1 MGVSICLDMGKP
13 QQIDHLFRTYPSE
26 TFLTVL
32 KSLTK
37 TDYLLH
43 ETFRGLRRGGWM
55 NWAAISTMTVLLFL
69 FGVSLQASWQVEGLL
84 NQFGSQMVISTYLDS
99 GVDAGSLSAQV
110 KRLPDVVDVQS
121 VSKEQA
127 WAQLTEDL
135 GLSDVSNA
143 ASQLKG
149 NPLVDELK
157 VKARSAEAVPQ
168 LAKSLKAMSG
178 VNEVLYVNEV
188 IQQLRDLNK
197 GLRWVTTTLV
207 ALLSMTAI
215 AVVTTTIRLIAIARR
230 QEIEVMQLV
239 GATRS
244 WIYLPFLLQGATF
257 GLAGAGSS
265 WGLLLAVQKGLQ
277 SLSNSQ
283 QPAFIE
289 FLVNGLQL
297 TSRQFLLLPTALLVL
312 GIGIGLVGSLL
323 AVKKVAAAR

>member
-1 MGVSICLDMGKP
+1 M
-13 QQIDHLFRTYPSE
+13 
-26 TFLTVL
+26 L

-43 ETFRGLRRGGWM
+43 ETLRGLRRGGWM
-55 NWAAISTMTVLLFL
+55 NWAAMSTMTVLLFL

-84 NQFGSQMVISTYLDS
+84 NQFGSQLVISTYLDS
-99 GVDAGSLSAQV
+99 GIDAGSLTAQV
-110 KRLPDVVDVQS
+110 KRLPGVVNVEA

-143 ASQLKG
+143 SSQLKG

-157 VKARSAEAVPQ
+157 VKAREAEQVPQ
-168 LAKSLKAMSG
+168 LAQTLKQMSG
-178 VNEVLYVNEV
+178 VSDVLYVSEV
-188 IQQLRDLNK
+188 IQQLRELNQ
-197 GLRWVTTTLV
+197 GLRWVSLAV
-207 ALLSMTAI
+207 VGLLSMTAI

-230 QEIEVMQLV
+230 HEIEVMQLV

-244 WIYLPFLLQGATF
+244 WIYLPFLFQGATF
-257 GLAGAGSS
+257 GILGAGCS
-265 WGLLLAVQKGLQ
+265 WTLLLAVQKGLK
-277 SLSNSQ
+277 SLSATQ

-297 TSRQFLLLPTALLVL
+297 TPQQGMLLPAALLSL
-312 GIGIGLVGSLL
+312 GTGIGLVGSVL
-323 AVKKVAAAR
+323 AVKKVAAR

>member
-1 MGVSICLDMGKP
+1 M
-13 QQIDHLFRTYPSE
+13 
-26 TFLTVL
+26 L
-32 KSLTK
+32 KSLAK

-43 ETFRGLRRGGWM
+43 ETLRGLRRGGWM
-55 NWAAISTMTVLLFL
+55 NWAAMSTMTVLLFL

-84 NQFGSQMVISTYLDS
+84 NQFGSQLVISTYLDS
-99 GVDAGSLSAQV
+99 GIDASSLSAQV
-110 KRLPDVVDVQS
+110 QRLPGVVTVES

-143 ASQLKG
+143 SNQLKG

-157 VKARSAEAVPQ
+157 VKAREAEQVPQ
-168 LAKSLKAMSG
+168 LAKTLKAMSG
-178 VNEVLYVNEV
+178 VNDVLYVSEV

-197 GLRWVTTTLV
+197 GLRWVSLTV
-207 ALLSMTAI
+207 VGLLSMTAI

-230 QEIEVMQLV
+230 HEIEVMQLV

-244 WIYLPFLLQGATF
+244 WIYLPFLLQGSIF
-257 GLAGAGSS
+257 GLVGAGGS
-265 WGLLLAVQKGLQ
+265 WGLLLAVQKGLK
-277 SLSNSQ
+277 SLATSQ

-297 TSRQFLLLPTALLVL
+297 TAQQWILLPATLLGL

-323 AVKKVAAAR
+323 AVKKVATR